1 MSTHVQSS
9 REREILG
16 MPTSLFWGF
25 VAVFLFMVGDG
36 VEQAFLSKYMV
47 QLGFSLNQSAMV
59 FSIYGVTLAIASW
72 LSGVLAEVWGPRRAM
87 ILGFII
93 WVVFDIGFLY
103 FGLDHKNY
111 AMMLIMYGLR
121 GFGYPLFSFSFIVWI
136 SYVSKTDK
144 LGSAMG
150 WFWLVFAG
158 GLGFI
163 GSYYPSFTIPLFG
176 FMGTLWSALVWI
188 IVGGLMG
195 ILLIREKGDRR
206 ESVSNKSVSESSHS
220 VRGLMKG
227 ITIVFENPRIGMGGI
242 VRVINTSAQY
252 GFVVVLPI
260 FFTQTL
266 HFSTSQWLQIWG
278 DMSISNMIFN
288 LIWGM
293 IGDKIGW
300 RTQVKWFGGVG
311 CALTSLFFYYGPLA
325 AGHNYWVAVLA
336 SVLFGITLAGFVP
349 LSAIM
354 PSLAPDHKGAA
365 MSVLNLGAGL
375 STFVGPAIVGLL
387 NDSFGLKGIVWTFA
401 VLYIIS
407 AVLTH
412 FLEVQNTTKT
422 SRQLGEVG
430 TDSTSGNI

>member
-1 MSTHVQSS
+1 
-9 REREILG
+9 
-16 MPTSLFWGF
+16 MPVSLFWGF
-25 VAVFLFMVGDG
+25 VSVFLFMVGDG

-47 QLGFSLNQSAMV
+47 QLGFSVNQSAMV
-59 FSIYGVTLAIASW
+59 FSIYGITLAIASW
-72 LSGVLAEVWGPRRAM
+72 LSGVLAEIWGPRRAM
-87 ILGFII
+87 VLGFII
-93 WVVFDIGFLY
+93 WVVFDVGFLY

-111 AMMLIMYGLR
+111 AMMLVMYGLR

-136 SYVSKTDK
+136 SYVSEKDK

-150 WFWLVFAG
+150 WFWFVFAG

-163 GSYYPSFTIPLFG
+163 GSYYPSFTIPVFG
-176 FMGTLWSALVWI
+176 FMGTLWSSLVWI
-188 IVGGLMG
+188 IVGGLLG
-195 ILLIREKGDRR
+195 ILLIREKSDFSETASDRQVSVER
-206 ESVSNKSVSESSHS
+206 EHGNRLGELV
-220 VRGLMKG
+220 KG
-227 ITIVFENPRIGMGGI
+227 ITIAFENPRVGMGGI

-252 GFVVVLPI
+252 GFVVILPI

-293 IGDKIGW
+293 VGDKIGW
-300 RTQVKWFGGVG
+300 RAQVKWFGGVG
-311 CALTSLFFYYGPLA
+311 CAITSLFFYYGPLA

-354 PSLAPDHKGAA
+354 PSLAPNHKGAS
-365 MSVLNLGAGL
+365 MSILNLGAGL

-387 NDSFGLKGIVWTFA
+387 NNSFGVQGIVWTFA
-401 VLYIIS
+401 VLYIVS
-407 AVLTH
+407 AILTH
-412 FLEVQNTTKT
+412 FLEVQKT
-422 SRQLGEVG
+422 SEDPRTGLVG
-430 TDSTSGNI
+430 HASANERL